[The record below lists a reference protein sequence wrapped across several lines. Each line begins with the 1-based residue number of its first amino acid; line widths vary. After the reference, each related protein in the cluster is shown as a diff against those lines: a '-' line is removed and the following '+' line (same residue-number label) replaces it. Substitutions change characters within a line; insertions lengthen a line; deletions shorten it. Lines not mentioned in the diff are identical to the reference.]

1 MNRQKMSGKKKQV
14 TRNALGAA
22 LIFAFT
28 ATPVAFA
35 ADEKGFYGIVELGQS
50 EADISAPAGV
60 SVDNKDTSYSL
71 GAGYRF
77 NDYVSVEGGY
87 LDLVEVSAKASGSGS
102 GTYYG
107 TPITFT
113 GTLSAQSDAK
123 GWFLGPKFTLPLS
136 KQMDLYGKVGYYFW
150 DSDTTATLTGSGTF
164 GGVPYTVGV
173 TAKVTDS
180 GEDPYYGVG
189 LAYRFTDRLGI
200 QAGFTRYSVQDTDVD
215 NLALGLT
222 FKF

>member
-1 MNRQKMSGKKKQV
+1 MLSKKKQL

-22 LIFAFT
+22 LVFAFS

-35 ADEKGFYGIVELGQS
+35 ADKGFYGIVELGQS
-50 EADISAPAGV
+50 EVDISAPAGV

-87 LDLVEVSAKASGSGS
+87 LDLGEVSASGSGTLS

-107 TPITFT
+107 TPFTAT
-113 GTLSAQSDAK
+113 GTFSAQSDAK

-150 DSDTTATLTGSGTF
+150 DSDTTATFTGSVTF
-164 GGVPYTVGV
+164 GGVTYSGGGS
-173 TAKVTDS
+173 AKVTDS
-180 GEDPYYGVG
+180 GDDPYYGLG
-189 LAYRFTDRLGI
+189 LAYRFTDRIGI

>member
-1 MNRQKMSGKKKQV
+1 MLGKKKQV
-14 TRNALGAA
+14 ARNALGAA
-22 LIFAFT
+22 LILAFT
-28 ATPVAFA
+28 AAPGAFA
-35 ADEKGFYGIVELGQS
+35 AGEGFYGIVELGQS
-50 EADISAPAGV
+50 EADISAPAGF

-87 LDLVEVSAKASGSGS
+87 LDLVEVSAKASGSVS

-107 TPITFT
+107 TPFTAT
-113 GTLSAQSDAK
+113 GTFSAQSDAK

-150 DSDTTATLTGSGTF
+150 DSDTTATFTGSVTF
-164 GGVPYTVGV
+164 GGVTYPAGGSV
-173 TAKVTDS
+173 KLSDN

-189 LAYRFTDRLGI
+189 LAYRFTDRIGI
-200 QAGFTRYSVQDTDVD
+200 QAGFTRYTVQDTDVD